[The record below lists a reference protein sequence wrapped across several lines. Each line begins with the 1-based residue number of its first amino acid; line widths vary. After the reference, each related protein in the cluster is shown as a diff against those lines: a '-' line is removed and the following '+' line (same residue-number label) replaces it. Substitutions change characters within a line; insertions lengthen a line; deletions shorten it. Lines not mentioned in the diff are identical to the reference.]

1 MLRLFWKFPA
11 LFCAVSASRGSAE
24 NLWPTVISQSTR
36 LFLAIIELL
45 IACGCNLLMRTTN

>member
-24 NLWPTVISQSTR
+24 NLWPTVISHSTR

-45 IACGCNLLMRTTN
+45 ISCGCNLLMQTTN